1 MNHGLLDE
9 FRVAIV
15 GGGPA
20 GLGIASGLTRR
31 GIGPVAL
38 IERRSRL
45 GGVPARYK
53 RGKSGVPTFIDWTS
67 GRALTGGDFADRLVS
82 KISGTDAEV
91 FLQTQVLKAIPDQ
104 HRLTMVNPQRGRFD
118 LSADVIVFACGAREM
133 NIAER
138 SWITGSRGA
147 RILFTNNLI
156 EWLDR
161 HQRLPMQHPVVFGS
175 DLIAFSAA
183 AKLRAASS
191 DEISMLD
198 HTARPQ
204 SSLGARLYFRRWA
217 NPKWH
222 GRVQDVTIEGVAA
235 IEGVTPSS
243 AAMLDCD
250 GAVVSGELVPNT
262 ELALLGGFKVDLPSR
277 KLVLDRQQ
285 QLTSPGWFAAGN
297 VLGGF
302 RGAQWCYFNGHRIAR
317 HVEKYLGSDTV

>member
-1 MNHGLLDE
+1 MNQVSPDKY
-9 FRVAIV
+9 RVAIV

-20 GLGIASGLTRR
+20 GLGIASGLARR

-38 IERRSRL
+38 VERRDIL

-67 GRALTGGDFADRLVS
+67 GRALGGGDFADRLVR
-82 KISGTDAEV
+82 KILGTDTEV
-91 FLQTQVLKAIPDQ
+91 FLQTQVLRAYADQ

-138 SWITGSRGA
+138 SWIAGSRSA
-147 RILFTNNLI
+147 RIYFTNHLI

-161 HQRLPMQHPVVFGS
+161 HQRLPMQHPVVIGS

-204 SSLGARLYFRRWA
+204 SSLGARLYFRRWTD
-217 NPKWH
+217 PKWH
-222 GRVQDVTIEGVAA
+222 GRVQDVTFEGVAA

-262 ELALLGGFKVDLPSR
+262 ELALLGGFDVELPSR
-277 KLVLDRQQ
+277 RLVLNRQQ
-285 QLTSPGWFAAGN
+285 QLSSSSWFASGN
-297 VLGGF
+297 VTGDCH
-302 RGAQWCYFNGHRIAR
+302 GAQWCYFNGHWIAHR
-317 HVEKYLGSDTV
+317 VAQYLANA